1 MRVVSR
7 SSWPTLSLFWN
18 IFMAQ
23 KEELAASASLRS
35 SNRGPCLSSPAGQ
48 IDGVIY
54 CTPVI
59 LYMDPDKTYHFYKSG
74 SLIGTKNLC
83 CHKCCGAGTFWS
95 EPELVGRSG
104 STLEKQ
110 KRF

>member
-1 MRVVSR
+1 
-7 SSWPTLSLFWN
+7 
-18 IFMAQ
+18 MAQ

-59 LYMDPDKTYHFYKSG
+59 LYMDPDKTFHFLQIRFLDRYNRIFVVISV
-74 SLIGTKNLC
+74 
-83 CHKCCGAGTFWS
+83 A
-95 EPELVGRSG
+95 EPGHFGRNRSWWEG
-104 STLEKQ
+104 PAPL
-110 KRF
+110 